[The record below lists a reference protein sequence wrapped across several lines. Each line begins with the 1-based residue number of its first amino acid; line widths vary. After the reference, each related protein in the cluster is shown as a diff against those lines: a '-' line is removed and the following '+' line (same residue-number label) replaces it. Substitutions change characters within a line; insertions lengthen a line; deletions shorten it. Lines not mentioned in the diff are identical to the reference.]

1 LLRRRSFANAIIH
14 GNKGATMS
22 QQVNQ
27 QFVID
32 ELIRRINSLT
42 IETVILSAQ
51 LREMQMVAQNHTH
64 EEEIQPPFN

>member
-1 LLRRRSFANAIIH
+1 
-14 GNKGATMS
+14 MS